1 MRSLASVFAFPLAF
15 VLFGLSCTA
24 PWSAEHVP
32 APEMNVD
39 APARGSVESALNAA
53 VFLFTQGEVDA
64 AVDAV
69 RPYLSEDAR
78 TVDMLFE
85 VGMIT
90 LGAAQTTPPS
100 DVAGRDAL
108 LDSSIAVFRAILA
121 AHPEFIRV
129 RLELARAFFLKGR
142 YGLAR
147 RNFEFALAAN
157 PPAPVVANI
166 NRHLAMIQ
174 ARRRWS
180 GYFGMALAPDTNIG
194 AAEDNEKIQLPNPFK
209 RNEFLAFD
217 RNPDSRIQS
226 GIGLS
231 LWAGGEYQQPLAPNL
246 RLRLGGDVSRRE
258 YEGSRFD
265 SMRLGGHVGP
275 RWLVDARTE
284 ASLLFTTHRDWT
296 GNDQPYSR
304 SLGLR
309 LEAFRRLSPRLSGQL
324 DASWRARRHDTAT
337 RRDGPARDLS
347 IGLRRAMT
355 PTLQANVRAG
365 LGRERPE
372 DENLRNRTQWLSL
385 GASSTL
391 PRGFNVSGTLTGRW
405 TDYEGPGRTPNNVV
419 SEMGTSPPPRK
430 DITRSVRLS
439 ALKRDFTI
447 RGFSPQVSVIRERR
461 DSNAQQSDF
470 RRTGGDLSFVR
481 QF

>member
-1 MRSLASVFAFPLAF
+1 MRSLASVFAFPLTF
-15 VLFGLSCTA
+15 VLFGLSGTA

-32 APEMNVD
+32 APGINVD
-39 APARGSVESALNAA
+39 APAQGSVESALNAA
-53 VFLFTQGEVDA
+53 VSLFTQGEVEA
-64 AVDAV
+64 AIDAV

-100 DVAGRDAL
+100 DAVGRDAL

-121 AHPEFIRV
+121 AHPEFVRV

-147 RNFEFALAAN
+147 RNFELALAAN

-194 AAEDNEKIQLPNPFK
+194 AAEDNETILLDVYENRLPFV
-209 RNEFLAFD
+209 
-217 RNPDSRIQS
+217 RNPEDGVQS

-231 LWAGGEYQQPLAPNL
+231 LWAGGEYQQPLAPNW

-296 GNDQPYSR
+296 ENDKPYSR

-324 DASWRARRHDTAT
+324 DASWRARRHDTT
-337 RRDGPARDLS
+337 KYRDGPASDLS

-365 LGRERPE
+365 LGRERP
-372 DENLRNRTQWLSL
+372 DYENLRNRTQWLSL

-405 TDYEGPGRTPNNVV
+405 TDYKGPGRTPNNVV
-419 SEMGTSPPPRK
+419 DGTPRK
-430 DITRSVRLS
+430 DVTRSIRLS

-447 RGFSPQVSVIRERR
+447 RGFSPQISVIRERR
-461 DSNAQQSDF
+461 DSNAQQSDY

>member
-1 MRSLASVFAFPLAF
+1 MRSLASVFAFPLTF
-15 VLFGLSCTA
+15 VLFGLSGTA

-32 APEMNVD
+32 APEINVD
-39 APARGSVESALNAA
+39 APVQGSVESALNAA
-53 VFLFTQGEVDA
+53 VSLFTQGEVEA
-64 AVDAV
+64 AIDAV

-100 DVAGRDAL
+100 DAVGRDAL

-121 AHPEFIRV
+121 AHPEFVRV

-147 RNFEFALAAN
+147 RNFELALAAN

-194 AAEDNEKIQLPNPFK
+194 AAEDNETILLNPFGG
-209 RNEFLAFD
+209 EFLEFI
-217 RNPDSRIQS
+217 RGSESRVQS

-231 LWAGGEYQQPLAPNL
+231 LWAGGEYQQPLAPNW

-296 GNDQPYSR
+296 ENDKPYSR
-304 SLGLR
+304 SLGFR

-324 DASWRARRHDTAT
+324 DASWRARRHDTSK
-337 RRDGPARDLS
+337 RRDGPVTDLS

-365 LGRERPE
+365 LVRERPE
-372 DENLRNRTQWLSL
+372 EKDLRNRTQWLSL

-405 TDYEGPGRTPNNVV
+405 TGYEGPG
-419 SEMGTSPPPRK
+419 SPPNDVLDETPRK
-430 DITRSVRLS
+430 DVTRSIRLS

-447 RGFSPQVSVIRERR
+447 RGFSPQISVIRERR

>member
-1 MRSLASVFAFPLAF
+1 
-15 VLFGLSCTA
+15 
-24 PWSAEHVP
+24 
-32 APEMNVD
+32 MNVD
-39 APARGSVESALNAA
+39 APARESVESALNAA

-194 AAEDNEKIQLPNPFK
+194 AAEDNETIYIDNPLQVEQTDPLPF
-209 RNEFLAFD
+209 R
-217 RNPDSRIQS
+217 RNPESGVQS

-231 LWAGGEYQQPLAPNL
+231 LWAGGEYQQPLAPNW
-246 RLRLGGDVSRRE
+246 RLRLGGDISRRE

-296 GNDQPYSR
+296 ENDQPYSR
-304 SLGLR
+304 SLGFR

-337 RRDGPARDLS
+337 DRDGPARDLS

-365 LGRERPE
+365 LGHERPE
-372 DENLRNRTQWLSL
+372 FKNLRNRTQWLSL

-405 TDYEGPGRTPNNVV
+405 TDYEGPGRLPNDVLD
-419 SEMGTSPPPRK
+419 GTPRK

>member
-1 MRSLASVFAFPLAF
+1 MRSFASVFAFPLTV

-39 APARGSVESALNAA
+39 VPAQGSVESALNAA
-53 VFLFTQGEVDA
+53 VSLFTQGEVEA
-64 AVDAV
+64 AINAI

-78 TVDMLFE
+78 AVDMLFE

-90 LGAAQTTPPS
+90 LDAAQTVPPS
-100 DVAGRDAL
+100 DVTGRDAL

-121 AHPEFIRV
+121 AHPDFIRV

-147 RNFEFALAAN
+147 RNFELALAAN

-194 AAEDNEKIQLPNPFK
+194 AAEDNEKIYIDTIIGRDTP
-209 RNEFLAFD
+209 FD
-217 RNPDSRIQS
+217 RDQDSGVQS

-231 LWAGGEYQQPLAPNL
+231 LWAGGEYQQPLAPNW

-275 RWLVDARTE
+275 RWLVDTRTE

-324 DASWRARRHDTAT
+324 GASWSARRYDTST
-337 RRDGPARDLS
+337 HRDGPASDLS

-355 PTLQANVRAG
+355 PTLQANARAG
-365 LGRERPE
+365 LGHERP
-372 DENLRNRTQWLSL
+372 DYKDLRNRTQWLSL

-405 TDYEGPGRTPNNVV
+405 TDYEGPGRLPNNVRD
-419 SEMGTSPPPRK
+419 GTPRK
-430 DITRSVRLS
+430 DVTRSIRLS

>member
-78 TVDMLFE
+78 AVDMLFE

-90 LGAAQTTPPS
+90 LGAAQTAPPS

-147 RNFEFALAAN
+147 RNFELALAAN

-194 AAEDNEKIQLPNPFK
+194 AAEDNEDIYIDYLRLDGPFK
-209 RNEFLAFD
+209 RNPE
-217 RNPDSRIQS
+217 SGVQS

-231 LWAGGEYQQPLAPNL
+231 LWAGGEYQQPLAPNW

-324 DASWRARRHDTAT
+324 DASWRARRYDKKMD
-337 RRDGPARDLS
+337 RDGPASDIS

-365 LGRERPE
+365 LGRERPGE
-372 DENLRNRTQWLSL
+372 KEKDLRSRTQWLSL

-391 PRGFNVSGTLTGRW
+391 PRGFNISGTLTGRW
-405 TDYEGPGRTPNNVV
+405 TDYKGPGRPPNNVRD
-419 SEMGTSPPPRK
+419 GTPRK